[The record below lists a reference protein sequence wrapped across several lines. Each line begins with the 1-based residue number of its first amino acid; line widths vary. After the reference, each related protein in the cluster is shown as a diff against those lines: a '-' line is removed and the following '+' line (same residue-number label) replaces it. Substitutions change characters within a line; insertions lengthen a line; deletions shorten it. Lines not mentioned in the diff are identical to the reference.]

1 VLGLEGDG
9 SLALRKKGLWC
20 VDVGHF
26 GVRFGCSYCGKP
38 NREVWYTL
46 RGIEEY

>member
-9 SLALRKKGLWC
+9 SLALRKRGLWC
-20 VDVGHF
+20 IDVGH
-26 GVRFGCSYCGKP
+26 FGCSYCGKP